1 MTDEKQHSRQ
11 RRQFLLAA
19 GGAGVA
25 ASVPNRTLA
34 QFADGRAL
42 PAHWDITADVLVIGS
57 GFAGCAAAAA
67 AAEAGSTVAVLEK
80 MPAAGGNSAIN
91 LGDFAAWDSALHL
104 RQKFK
109 LGDDSAALVA
119 GAGRYGKV
127 SASLPAARTVNSR
140 GAQSHAR
147 AQTKPASHLLE
158 VGYERLQHLDAALL
172 ELACEHLAF
181 LVGL

>member
-1 MTDEKQHSRQ
+1 MLLL
-11 RRQFLLAA
+11 FLARVQNSIHA
-19 GGAGVA
+19 TAVFFF
-25 ASVPNRTLA
+25 SPPLA
-34 QFADGRAL
+34 QRVPYLRRVGHGADR
-42 PAHWDITADVLVIGS
+42 HVL
-57 GFAGCAAAAA
+57 
-67 AAEAGSTVAVLEK
+67 L
-80 MPAAGGNSAIN
+80 GN
-91 LGDFAAWDSALHL
+91 LV
-104 RQKFK
+104 
-109 LGDDSAALVA
+109 GDDSAALVA